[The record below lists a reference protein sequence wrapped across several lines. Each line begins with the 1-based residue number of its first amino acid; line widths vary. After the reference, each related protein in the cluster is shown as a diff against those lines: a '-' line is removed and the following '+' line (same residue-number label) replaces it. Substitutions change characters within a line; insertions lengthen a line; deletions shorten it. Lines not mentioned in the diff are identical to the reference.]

1 MGPKI
6 DLKRLGDQLVV
17 RHQQMGAG
25 QDNCHGSRLY
35 TEKILFSS
43 EKQHKKSFPSGTNIY
58 KTLNWKH
65 IEETFLLGF
74 HDT

>member
-35 TEKILFSS
+35 TEKNTIFFR
-43 EKQHKKSFPSGTNIY
+43 KATQ
-58 KTLNWKH
+58 
-65 IEETFLLGF
+65 EELSKWDKYLQ
-74 HDT
+74 DTELEAH